1 MRIQEVA
8 DLLGTTARAIRL
20 YEQKGLLQPGKDE
33 DNGYRRY
40 EAAHIERLQ
49 WILALRE
56 LGLSLETI
64 AGLLSVSGQPEAWAE
79 QLEAA
84 RSSLYRQHLAAAQ
97 GLQALDDVVAALERT
112 REVPLQEMMSA
123 ASHLRESRL
132 LRESWQDRWDY
143 DSLARRMDGGEVGLP
158 LAFSAEGLSDDLYA
172 RTLDA
177 VTASISPQPGERG
190 LDLGTGLGNLAWR
203 LAATGAEVIGVEQ
216 SIEMLRA
223 CRRRHPQLSVRQGN
237 LLALPFADATAD
249 FVTCSFALHHLTSEQ
264 QRLALK
270 EIERVL
276 KRNGRVCIA
285 ALTSSPTQTNDKAP
299 LWHPLLKTSLLNWS
313 QECRMNYDITL
324 LSSAVMLIH
333 ARAEGNV

>member
-33 DNGYRRY
+33 DNGYRHY
-40 EAAHIERLQ
+40 ETAHIEQLQ

-64 AGLLSVSGQPEAWAE
+64 AGLLSVRGQPEVWAE

-84 RSSLYRQHLAAAQ
+84 RASLYRQHLAAAQ
-97 GLQALDDVVAALERT
+97 GLQALDGVMSALERT
-112 REVPLQEMMSA
+112 REVPLQEMLSA

-143 DSLARRMDGGEVGLP
+143 DRLAQRMDDGEVGLP
-158 LAFSAEGLSDDLYA
+158 LAFSADGLSDDLYA

-177 VTASISPQPGERG
+177 VTAAISPQPGERG

-216 SIEMLRA
+216 STEMLRA
-223 CRRRHPQLSVRQGN
+223 CRRRHPQLPVRQGN

-249 FVTCSFALHHLTSEQ
+249 FITCSFALHHLTPEQ
-264 QRLALK
+264 QRLALR
-270 EIERVL
+270 EIGRVL

-285 ALTSSPTQTNDKAP
+285 GLNSSPIQANNKAP
-299 LWHPLLKTSLLNWS
+299 LWHPLIKTSLINWF
-313 QECRMNYDITL
+313 QESGMNYDITL

-333 ARAEGNV
+333 ARAGSKI